1 MKTIFY
7 KISNDESGDFWFGDM
22 FNQKPYREWFK
33 IDNVLYEPNGNIRK
47 RTIIEEKQKRII
59 HNITI
64 VETQDTFS
72 DEGIIRRIA
81 IYISN

>member
-22 FNQKPYREWFK
+22 FNKKLYREWFK